1 MTKDKLINIAKPIL
15 FNTNMVLAILDGR
28 KTSTRRIVKFLA
40 GQNPNWTG
48 YIKDGV
54 MLYNG
59 RNEPCCRKP
68 PYQVGNVLY
77 VRETWSEWT
86 GGYLYKAWPSPINQ
100 PGQSRYMRWHPSIH
114 MPKEAARI
122 FLKITDIR
130 IEKIQDITNEDIL
143 KEGSNE
149 DIIFHYI
156 KQMPEET
163 EEWIRDA
170 YLLEWK
176 QLWDSTIKK
185 TDMDCYG
192 WDANPWI
199 WVVEFEKILL
209 REV

>member
-15 FNTNMVLAILDGR
+15 FNTNMVLAILNGR

-48 YIKDGV
+48 YIKDGL

-59 RNEPCCRKP
+59 RNEPCCRRP

-100 PGQSRYMRWHPSIH
+100 TGQSRYMRWHPSIH

-122 FLKITDIR
+122 FLKATDIR
-130 IEKIQDITNEDIL
+130 IEKLQDITNDDIL

-149 DIIFHYI
+149 DTISHYI

-163 EEWIRDA
+163 EEWIRAA

-209 REV
+209 KEV